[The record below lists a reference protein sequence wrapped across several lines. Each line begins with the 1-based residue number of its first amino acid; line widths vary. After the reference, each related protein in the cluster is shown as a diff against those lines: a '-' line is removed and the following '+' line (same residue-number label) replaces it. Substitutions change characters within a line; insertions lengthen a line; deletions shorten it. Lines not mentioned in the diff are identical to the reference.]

1 MQILKIDKLY
11 SILSCLLKWSRE
23 SFSEHH
29 NCEWAPFNA
38 NLEWFY
44 EVLISPVTQFLDDM
58 QMEDKL
64 IIVAPQ
70 VCSSLHDTSK
80 RWC

>member
-1 MQILKIDKLY
+1 MQILKIDRLD

-23 SFSEHH
+23 SFSDPQH

-44 EVLISPVTQFLDDM
+44 EILISPVAHFLDDM
-58 QMEDKL
+58 QVEDKL

-70 VCSSLHDTSK
+70 VCSFLHDM
-80 RWC
+80 